1 MAPVTSL
8 AVAILQFIIV
18 TALPPDNCSE
28 IPVVWDNYTHT
39 FTSLDSI
46 VELALPNNTEIW
58 ICSSEATLGTVIAVE
73 NASNISLRGLNQATV
88 HCPDGVEA
96 GFRFT
101 NIQGLVISDITI
113 ENCVTNSTVDP
124 DLKLNLAAS
133 VNIQFSSSVSISNLT
148 VLNGPGTGLALF
160 DIDEYLEITDG
171 VFEGNGH
178 DKTSG
183 GNGLYLEVMMDSGLK
198 TSPLFYN
205 IRRCMFINNT
215 AYTTKDSQMSGF
227 TRFDKGGGICAFIR
241 AHSGVKLS
249 IEYCTITGNIA
260 RSYGGGICATFNNN
274 VSNSEITVRG
284 SNYSRNRA
292 VYGGAHY
299 SGYLHL
305 RSRQQT
311 PLNCSHLFVLN
322 QFHENHA
329 KYGGAVS
336 VFSTKTGI
344 SNPSGNVTFQNCSC
358 YENSGHFGSAIAIMP
373 NAWNLNTDGYL
384 PTIYFKDCTLNSNRI
399 TDDLNNETT
408 RIRQYTKG
416 AGALFC
422 TDHTLEFNN
431 YNSFTDNDGSA
442 FYLGVCLARF
452 YEHSNTVFM
461 DNTGY
466 QGGAIYQ
473 VASVLHLFENI
484 DIVFENNT
492 AYDKGGAIYHT

>member
-1 MAPVTSL
+1 MALPAL
-8 AVAILQFIIV
+8 MIV
-18 TALPPDNCSE
+18 LLFLFASASGLPPDNCSE
-28 IPVVWDNYTHT
+28 IAVVWDNYTHT

-73 NASNISLRGLNQATV
+73 NASNISLQGLNQATV
-88 HCPDGVEA
+88 HCPNGVEA

-124 DLKLNLAAS
+124 EPRRNLAAS
-133 VNIQFSSSVSISNLT
+133 VNIQFSSSVSVSNLT

-160 DIDEYLEITDG
+160 DIDEYLEITDS

-183 GNGLYLEVMMDSGLK
+183 GNGLYLEVMMDSSVK

-205 IRRCMFINNT
+205 IQCCMFINNT
-215 AYTTKDSQMSGF
+215 ADTAKDSQIPGF
-227 TRFDKGGGICAFIR
+227 TQFDKGGGVCALIR
-241 AHSGVKLS
+241 AHDGVKLT
-249 IEYCTITGNIA
+249 IENSTITGNIA

-344 SNPSGNVTFQNCSC
+344 SKPKRQC
-358 YENSGHFGSAIAIMP
+358 
-373 NAWNLNTDGYL
+373 NLSKL
-384 PTIYFKDCTLNSNRI
+384 L
-399 TDDLNNETT
+399 
-408 RIRQYTKG
+408 
-416 AGALFC
+416 
-422 TDHTLEFNN
+422 
-431 YNSFTDNDGSA
+431 
-442 FYLGVCLARF
+442 
-452 YEHSNTVFM
+452 
-461 DNTGY
+461 
-466 QGGAIYQ
+466 
-473 VASVLHLFENI
+473 VL
-484 DIVFENNT
+484 
-492 AYDKGGAIYHT
+492 